1 MGGGSRGGRDTDTPA
16 AFTLLKVN
24 TLEYEMRRWALT
36 VTGTGMSAP
45 ASVTQ
50 VEIIYLNRWG
60 WNQSAAGRG
69 LRLSEFR
76 LFLWPFNEFIRY
88 RGWAARKPEHGC
100 EMRAVTVSLVHTPPA
115 FQNNFQSS
123 DKSVTAESVRHKSV
137 PSFP

>member
-1 MGGGSRGGRDTDTPA
+1 
-16 AFTLLKVN
+16 
-24 TLEYEMRRWALT
+24 MRRWALT